1 MAETNRSHWS
11 TFRMALS
18 GALIFGALTVLGLV
32 ASPQSAA
39 YAAATPTDSVENGQ
53 HAKKY
58 QPAKCVSSGPFAECN
73 RELKVGDT
81 VRVVFTQDGASC
93 TYWILVTSAKPSIFP
108 GSYVAFGEIT
118 EIDKK
123 TALACELLEL
133 AVGDSSSLS
142 YEIPTKGKKGRK

>member
-1 MAETNRSHWS
+1 M
-11 TFRMALS
+11 
-18 GALIFGALTVLGLV
+18 
-32 ASPQSAA
+32 
-39 YAAATPTDSVENGQ
+39 
-53 HAKKY
+53 
-58 QPAKCVSSGPFAECN
+58 
-73 RELKVGDT
+73 GDT

-133 AVGDSSSLS
+133 AVGDNSSLS
-142 YEIPTKGKKGRK
+142 YEIAKKGNKGRK